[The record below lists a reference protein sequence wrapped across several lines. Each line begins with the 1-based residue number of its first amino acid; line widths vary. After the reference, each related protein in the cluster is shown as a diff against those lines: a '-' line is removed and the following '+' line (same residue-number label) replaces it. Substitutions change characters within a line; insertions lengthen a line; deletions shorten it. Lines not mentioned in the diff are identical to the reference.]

1 MANGKSLVIYK
12 QIKRASKGVGGFLIR
27 LLISAVALTPFLMW
41 TTGYLNLGILD
52 AVENFFYDER
62 LVMNLEGGVDER
74 IVVVDIDE
82 VSLAEIGRF
91 PWPRNHFADLTN
103 QLIDHYNVKVVGWDI
118 VFAEA
123 DASSSFGML
132 EELAIT
138 PWVEENF
145 ELAEW
150 VFTKMDS
157 SEPDHD
163 FAQALDN
170 ERVVLG
176 YTLHG
181 GSVSENLVNVGVL
194 PKPTIKASALKG
206 IDLDFMTAAGYTANA
221 EVFAKLTK
229 ADAGFFNNSLN
240 DTDGVIRRVPLLQ
253 QYNGDLYQS
262 LALAVARK
270 ALGNPPID
278 LLFDDGGVYDGRTL
292 KQLEIGES
300 KVWVDENV
308 AMRVPYRGGYK
319 SFPYISAVDVING
332 KVPKE
337 RLENTLVLI
346 GTSAVGLVDL
356 RSTPVGKNYAGV
368 EVHANIVAGLLDSYS
383 KFEPQWIEG
392 AQFWWLV
399 AIALMLMLILPRV
412 GPASAF
418 ALLIVII
425 AGNITVSFWA
435 WNEHNLVL
443 PLASPVLYCVLQFLL
458 QMSYGFAIEARRK
471 NRLSKVFGQYIPPEL
486 VTDLDSSD
494 EALTLEGD
502 SREMTVLFSDVR
514 GFTTISEGLAPRELT
529 QLMNEFLTPITR
541 VIHDQ
546 RGTIDKYMG
555 DAVMAFWGAP
565 VHDVHHAKNGL
576 LAGMEMCKQMRELG
590 PVFKAKGWPEIK
602 IGVGLNTGT
611 MNVGN
616 MGSEFRMAYTVLGDA
631 VNLGARLESLTK
643 QYGVDI
649 MVSEYTRAEVP
660 SFSFRY
666 LDMVKVKGKDEPVTI
681 YEPMGEMGGLSH
693 EEHHALDMWE
703 MAVDAYRAQK
713 WPEAQQL
720 TRELLVEDSE
730 RMIYQIYLDR
740 IEHFIENPPG
750 RDWDGVFT
758 HTSK

>member
-1 MANGKSLVIYK
+1 
-12 QIKRASKGVGGFLIR
+12 
-27 LLISAVALTPFLMW
+27 MW
-41 TTGYLNLGILD
+41 TTGQLNLGILD

-62 LVMNLEGGVDER
+62 LKSSLEGGVDER
-74 IVVVDIDE
+74 IVIIDIDE
-82 VSLAEIGRF
+82 ASIAAIGRF
-91 PWPRNHFADLTN
+91 PWRRNHFADMTN
-103 QLIDHYNVKVVGWDI
+103 QLIDHYNVRVLGWDV

-123 DASSSFGML
+123 DANSSFGLL
-132 EELAIT
+132 EELAVT

-145 ELAEW
+145 DLADW
-150 VFTKMDS
+150 VFTKMES
-157 SEPDHD
+157 SEPDHE
-163 FAQALDN
+163 FARALDN
-170 ERVVLG
+170 DRIVLG

-181 GSVSENLVNVGVL
+181 GSVSENLVSVGTL
-194 PKPTIKASALKG
+194 PKPTIPKSALTG
-206 IDLDFMTAAGYTANA
+206 IDLNFMSANGYTANA
-221 EVFAKLTK
+221 EVFAKLTQ
-229 ADAGFFNNSLN
+229 AEAGFFNNSLN
-240 DTDGVIRRVPLLQ
+240 DSDGVIRRVPLLQ

-278 LLFDDGGVYDGRTL
+278 LLFDDGAAGVYNGQTL

-308 AMRVPYRGGYK
+308 AMRVPYRGPYK
-319 SFPYISAVDVING
+319 SFPYISAIDVIEG
-332 KVPKE
+332 RVPKE
-337 RLENTLVLI
+337 RLENTIALV

-368 EVHANIVAGLLDSYS
+368 EVHANIVAGLLDSHS
-383 KFEPQWIEG
+383 KFKPQWIDG

-399 AIALMLMLILPRV
+399 TIALLMVFILPRV
-412 GPASAF
+412 GPGSAF
-418 ALLIVII
+418 ALLLLLM

-443 PLASPVLYCVLQFLL
+443 PLASPVLYCLVQFLM
-458 QMSYGFAIEARRK
+458 QMSYGYAIESRRK

-486 VTDLDSSD
+486 VSDLDSSD

-514 GFTTISEGLAPRELT
+514 GFTTISEGLSPRELT

-541 VIHDQ
+541 VIHAHK
-546 RGTIDKYMG
+546 GTIDKYMG

-565 VHDVHHAKNGL
+565 VSDPNHAKNSL
-576 LAGMEMCKQMRELG
+576 LAGMEMCEQMRELG

-649 MVSEYTRAEVP
+649 MVSEFTLASVP
-660 SFSFRY
+660 SFAFRY
-666 LDMVKVKGKDEPVTI
+666 LDMVRVKGKDEPVKI
-681 YEPMGEMGGLSH
+681 FEPMGEMGALSDDQ
-693 EEHHALDMWE
+693 HHALAMWDM
-703 MAVDAYRAQK
+703 AISAYRGQK
-713 WPEAQQL
+713 WKDAKQL
-720 TRELLVEDSE
+720 IGELLQDDCE
-730 RMIYQIYLDR
+730 RMIYRIYLER
-740 IEHFIENPPG
+740 IEHFATNPPDS
-750 RDWDGVFT
+750 DWDGVYT